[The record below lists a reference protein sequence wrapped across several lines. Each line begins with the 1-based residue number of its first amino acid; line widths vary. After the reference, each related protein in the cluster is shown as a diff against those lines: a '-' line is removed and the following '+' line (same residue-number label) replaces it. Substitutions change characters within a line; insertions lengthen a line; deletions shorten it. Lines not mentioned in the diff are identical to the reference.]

1 MGNYWFFGFGSLFIL
16 DVNYYNLSP
25 REKRKREVAH
35 ARHEIEEWRKFY
47 AITKEPAQKLFAES
61 QINYHVKTINQV

>member
-1 MGNYWFFGFGSLFIL
+1 M
-16 DVNYYNLSP
+16 NYYNPSP
-25 REKRKREVAH
+25 QEKRKREVSH
-35 ARHEIEEWRKFY
+35 AKHEIEEWRKFY